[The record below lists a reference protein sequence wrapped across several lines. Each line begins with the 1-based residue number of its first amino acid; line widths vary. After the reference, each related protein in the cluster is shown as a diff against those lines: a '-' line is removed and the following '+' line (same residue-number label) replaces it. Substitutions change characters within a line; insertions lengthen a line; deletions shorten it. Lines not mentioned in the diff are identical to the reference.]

1 MSPAVPAYPPIMAN
15 IEMNPMQL
23 TLEYSASELMT
34 INAARLLRDGDV
46 VFVGVGLP
54 NLACNL
60 ARHTHAPN
68 LLMIYEAGVI
78 GAQPARLPLSI
89 GDPTLV
95 SGALG
100 VCSMYDIFAFYL
112 QRGNVDVG
120 FLGGAQIDRFG
131 NINATV
137 IGDYTHPKVRLPG
150 SGGSMEIAAWANRCY
165 ILTPHQKRRFPEK
178 VDFRTSAGFLNGKT
192 ERDAA
197 NLRGKGPQAVV
208 TDLGILEPD
217 DTGELVLTALHPG
230 KTLAQAQENTGWA
243 LRAAPEIRATEPP
256 TAEELHILHTELDP
270 TGIYLKGGGG

>member
-1 MSPAVPAYPPIMAN
+1 MTNEVITYTS
-15 IEMNPMQL
+15 
-23 TLEYSASELMT
+23 SELLT
-34 INAARLLRDGDV
+34 INAARLLLDDDA

-60 ARHTHAPN
+60 ARRTHAPN

-95 SGALG
+95 SGALS

-120 FLGGAQIDRFG
+120 FMGGAQIDRFG

-137 IGDYTHPKVRLPG
+137 IGSYEHPKVRLPG

-178 VDFRTSAGFLNGKT
+178 LDFRTSAGFLGGRA
-192 ERDAA
+192 EREAA
-197 NLRGKGPQAVV
+197 HLRGGGTQAVV

-217 DTGELVLTALHPG
+217 ATGELTLTALHPG
-230 KTLAQAQENTGWA
+230 ATIEQAKANTGWDLKVA
-243 LRAAPEIRATEPP
+243 ADLRTTQPP
-256 TAEELHILHTELDP
+256 TAAELRILREELDP
-270 TGIYLKGGGG
+270 QGIYLGSSE

>member
-1 MSPAVPAYPPIMAN
+1 MPD
-15 IEMNPMQL
+15 
-23 TLEYSASELMT
+23 YSSSELLT

-60 ARHTHAPN
+60 ALRTHAPN
-68 LLMIYEAGVI
+68 LVMIYEAGVI

-95 SGALG
+95 SGALS

-137 IGDYTHPKVRLPG
+137 IGDYDHPRVRLPG

-178 VDFRTSAGFLNGKT
+178 VDFRTSAGFLGGRA
-192 ERDAA
+192 EREAA
-197 NLRGKGPQAVV
+197 RLRGGGPQAVV
-208 TDLGILEPD
+208 TDLGLMEPD
-217 DTGELVLTALHPG
+217 QSGELVLTALHPG
-230 KTLAQAQENTGWA
+230 CTAEQAHANTGWD
-243 LRAAPEIRATEPP
+243 LKIAPSLKYTEPP
-256 TAEELHILHTELDP
+256 SVSELHILRQDLDP
-270 TGIYLKGGGG
+270 QGIYLKGGV